1 VRNKMTASLLFFVVI
16 VVVLLNNFNERY
28 QNEELKTAFDAIYE
42 DRLIAES
49 YILGFT
55 DKLHH
60 INEVLNDNQLSDS
73 LKMTTTMGI
82 LHEIDTINHLYEATK
97 LTETERKYFLHFTN
111 LTHQMGMDL
120 FAGNYES
127 EQMIIQE
134 ALVDLHTLS
143 DIQLEEARKLKVKT
157 SKLFNMGSIA
167 HQFEMIILIVIGLII
182 QSLLFAS
189 RTLKPDPFKQDHN
202 LN

>member
-1 VRNKMTASLLFFVVI
+1 M
-16 VVVLLNNFNERY
+16 NNFNERY
-28 QNEELKTAFDAIYE
+28 QNEELKAAFDAIYE

-60 INEVLNDNQLSDS
+60 LNEVLKDNQLSDS
-73 LKMTTTMGI
+73 LKMATTIWI
-82 LHEIDTINHLYEATK
+82 LHEMDTINHLYEATK

-120 FAGNYES
+120 FSGNYES
-127 EQMIIQE
+127 EQRIIQE

-167 HQFEMIILIVIGLII
+167 LQFEMIVLIVIGLII

-189 RTLKPDPFKQDHN
+189 KTLKPDGFKQDHN